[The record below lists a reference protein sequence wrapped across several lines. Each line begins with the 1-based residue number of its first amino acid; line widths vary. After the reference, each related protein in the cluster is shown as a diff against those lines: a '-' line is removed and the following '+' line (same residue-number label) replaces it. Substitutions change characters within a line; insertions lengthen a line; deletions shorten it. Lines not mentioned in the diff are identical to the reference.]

1 MKNKNRRIVSMY
13 IGISL
18 CALVFGGFYV
28 IHSVSAET
36 KTITIEKGRT
46 YQLKIK
52 KGSKTKCSNKK
63 IAKVT
68 KKGKI
73 KALKKGKCTI
83 KVIKGRKVRKYN
95 ISVINAQ
102 CKKLESPAP
111 TKAPDIQTQNT
122 PSPTKRPPVGYMF
135 FRDMAVEKI
144 EQKDERFST
153 VCVICD
159 KPVSGLISEEKFQNG
174 VKYIRF
180 DTLSSDILQEEIALG
195 DKVRI
200 GFDLGLIHYNIIDD
214 TLVLD
219 SEGLI
224 EIHKDK

>member
-1 MKNKNRRIVSMY
+1 MKNKNRRNVSMY

-52 KGSKTKCSNKK
+52 KGSKIKCSNKK

-73 KALKKGKCTI
+73 KALKKGKCAI
-83 KVIKGRKVRKYN
+83 KVIKGKKVKKYN
-95 ISVINAQ
+95 IRVKKAQ
-102 CKKLESPAP
+102 CKDIESPTP
-111 TKAPDIQTQNT
+111 TVSPDTQPQNT
-122 PSPTKRPPVGYMF
+122 ASPTKRPPVGYMF

>member
-1 MKNKNRRIVSMY
+1 MY